1 MFSLVYDCWK
11 GIKKFMLKNNFAIIV
26 DKLQHEI
33 KELNSS
39 DYCIVT
45 LIENHNLKYIYVL
58 D

>member
-1 MFSLVYDCWK
+1 
-11 GIKKFMLKNNFAIIV
+11 MLKNNFAIIV